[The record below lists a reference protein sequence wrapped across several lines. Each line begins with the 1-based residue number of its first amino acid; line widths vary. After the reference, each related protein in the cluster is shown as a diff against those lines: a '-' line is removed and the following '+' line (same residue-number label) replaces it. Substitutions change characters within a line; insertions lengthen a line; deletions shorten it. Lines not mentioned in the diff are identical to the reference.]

1 MKQGGGPKRKNRGG
15 AVQFL
20 SSWKNLVYSF
30 AGPVY
35 VWTLACLGWIR
46 PPLTGCLLAWRN
58 LYWFCLFNL
67 TRRALAWRL
76 SSTKEPKKT
85 LSMIRLKVDTSV
97 RGRFSC
103 EKISWSWHFWLAPD
117 SLSWLCFSCER
128 FSCCWKDCLKRPST
142 SSSFVFILLTYICS
156 NACNIELSFI
166 FCEYLVRSK
175 PLYYYLVGL

>member
-1 MKQGGGPKRKNRGG
+1 M
-15 AVQFL
+15 
-20 SSWKNLVYSF
+20 
-30 AGPVY
+30 Y

-46 PPLTGCLLAWRN
+46 PPLTSCLLAWRN

-128 FSCCWKDCLKRPST
+128 FSCCWKDCFWLGPVNLSWLCFSCEKFSWSWHFWLKAFLT
-142 SSSFVFILLTYICS
+142 SAADCVSAVKNSAEVD
-156 NACNIELSFI
+156 I
-166 FCEYLVRSK
+166 FGWKLF
-175 PLYYYLVGL
+175 